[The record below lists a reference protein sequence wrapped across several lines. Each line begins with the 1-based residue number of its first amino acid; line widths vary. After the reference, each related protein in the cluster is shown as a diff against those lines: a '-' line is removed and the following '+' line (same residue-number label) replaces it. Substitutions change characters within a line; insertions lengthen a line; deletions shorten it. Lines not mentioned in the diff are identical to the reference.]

1 MFRFTSTAKT
11 VAASAAIAVGT
22 LALGLSGAAAAQASG
37 VPAVGQADY
46 YSMPQGGS
54 LTIPAPGIL
63 ANDTDAEGDSLY
75 VGNAFSYTGA
85 DSITV
90 NMDGSFTFT
99 PDPAFY
105 GQGGFHY
112 YPADY
117 TSLGAETAV
126 YITIEPTVPT
136 PVVVPV
142 ANDDTYSTPM
152 GTALTVDAASGLL
165 ANDVGPAYL
174 SALNAPDG
182 GVVAQQDGSFVY
194 TPPAGFVGTTVFGY
208 RITNGVTESNDAQVT
223 ITVTGPV
230 GPPPV
235 VNPGS
240 PFANED
246 HYATYPGQQLFV
258 PAVSGLLANDTDGGN
273 AGLMIESV
281 TLSVGG
287 KLDQDPDG
295 AFLYIPDQGF
305 VGAAHFIYRA
315 VANGVL
321 SNYADVWIDVQP
333 STHKLAGSP
342 DYYSTPMDTV
352 FTTNGIGTLITN
364 DADGTYVGGIDDVTG
379 EVTVNIYGDVEYTPA
394 PGFVGT
400 KTFSYYLDNGYD
412 IPSDWIL
419 VTIVVTGPVSI
430 IPSNPIPHDP
440 GMPVPAVDSE
450 LPTLAYTGSAPQP
463 TWLLAPG
470 LALVALGG
478 VGLWFARRRSALS

>member
-1 MFRFTSTAKT
+1 MNITTITSTAVLT
-11 VAASAAIAVGT
+11 VGII
-22 LALGLSGAAAAQASG
+22 ALGLAGATAANASGA
-37 VPAVGQADY
+37 PAVGQDDY
-46 YSMPQGGS
+46 YTMPQGGS

-75 VGNAFSYTGA
+75 VGNAFSYQGA

-126 YITIEPTVPT
+126 HITIEPTVPA
-136 PVVVPV
+136 PAAAPV
-142 ANDDTYSTPM
+142 AADDTYSTPM
-152 GTALTVDAASGLL
+152 DTVLTVPAASGLL
-165 ANDVGPAYL
+165 SNDTGPSYL
-174 SALNAPDG
+174 WVLNAPDG

-194 TPPAGFVGTTVFGY
+194 TPPAGFVGTTTFGY
-208 RITNGVTESNDAQVT
+208 RSTNGVDQSNDAAVT

-230 GPPPV
+230 GPPPAV
-235 VNPGS
+235 PGA
-240 PFANED
+240 PVAVDD
-246 HYATYPGQQLFV
+246 HYSTYPGVQLFT
-258 PAVSGLLANDTDGGN
+258 PATKGLLSNDSDGGN
-273 AGLMIESV
+273 GTLTVDSV
-281 TLSVGG
+281 VFSEGGTLGEY
-287 KLDQDPDG
+287 PDG
-295 AFLYIPDQGF
+295 SFLFTPAPGF
-305 VGAAHFIYRA
+305 TGTAHFVYRA
-315 VANGVL
+315 TAGGVP
-321 SNYADVWIDVQP
+321 SNYTDVWIEVQP

-342 DYYSTPMDTV
+342 DFYSTPMDTT
-352 FTTNGIGTLITN
+352 FTTNGIGTLVTN

-379 EVTVNIYGDVEYTPA
+379 EVSVNIYGDVEYTPA

-400 KTFSYYLDNGYD
+400 KTFSYYLDNGID
-412 IPSDWIL
+412 IPSEWIL

-440 GMPVPAVDSE
+440 GLPVSSGGD
-450 LPTLAYTGSAPQP
+450 LPTLAYTGGGAQP
-463 TWLLAPG
+463 AWLLAPG

-478 VGLWFARRRSALS
+478 VGLWIARRRPARA

>member
-1 MFRFTSTAKT
+1 MNTLKIT
-11 VAASAAIAVGT
+11 SAAILAAGII
-22 LALGLSGAAAAQASG
+22 ALGLAGATAAQASG
-37 VPAVGQADY
+37 VPAIGQTDY
-46 YSMPQGGS
+46 YTMPQGGS
-54 LTIPAPGIL
+54 LTIAAPGIL

-75 VGNAFSYTGA
+75 VGNAFSYQGA

-126 YITIEPTVPT
+126 FITIEPTVPT
-136 PVVVPV
+136 PIVTPV
-142 ANDDTYSTPM
+142 ASDDTYSTPM
-152 GTALTVDAASGLL
+152 NTALTVDAASGLL
-165 ANDVGPAYL
+165 ANDQGPAYL

-208 RITNGVTESNDAQVT
+208 RITNGTTESNDGQVT

-235 VNPGS
+235 VNPNV
-240 PFANED
+240 PVANED
-246 HYATYPGQQLFV
+246 HYSTYPGQQLFV
-258 PAVSGLLANDTDGGN
+258 PALSGLLSNDTDGGN
-273 AGLMIESV
+273 GVLTIESV

-287 KLDQDPDG
+287 KLDQDPNG
-295 AFLYIPDQGF
+295 AFLYIPDAGF
-305 VGAAHFIYRA
+305 VGTAHFIYRA
-315 VANGVL
+315 IAGGVL
-321 SNYADVWIDVQP
+321 SNYTDLWIDVQP
-333 STHKLAGSP
+333 STHKLVGAP
-342 DYYSTPMDTV
+342 DFYVTPMDTL
-352 FTTNGIGTLITN
+352 FSTGDHDQLIYN
-364 DADGTYVGGIDDVTG
+364 DTDSTYVGGIDDVTG
-379 EVTVNIYGDVEYTPA
+379 EVTVNIYGELDYTPA

-419 VTIVVTGPVSI
+419 VSIVVTGPVSI

-440 GMPVPAVDSE
+440 GMTVPTNGE
-450 LPTLAYTGSAPQP
+450 LPTLAYTGGAAQP

-478 VGLWFARRRSALS
+478 IGLWVARRRSALS